1 MCKAFWKTVIGK
13 SWVHQQVLLWVW
25 GSPQHPGV
33 EVYVDPR
40 S

>member
-1 MCKAFWKTVIGK
+1 MCKAFWKTVVGK
-13 SWVHQQVLLWVW
+13 SWVHQRVLLWVW